1 MGLGCMGMS
10 QYYGTADPDE
20 SVATMHAAIDAGVD
34 FFDTSDIYGA
44 AGAVTGRAQAGFG
57 PGSGTTRW

>member
-1 MGLGCMGMS
+1 MGMS